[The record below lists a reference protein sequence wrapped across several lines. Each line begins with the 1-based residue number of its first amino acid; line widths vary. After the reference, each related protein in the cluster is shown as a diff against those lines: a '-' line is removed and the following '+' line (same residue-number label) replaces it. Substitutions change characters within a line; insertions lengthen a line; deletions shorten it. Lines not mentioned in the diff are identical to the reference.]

1 MNVEN
6 KKHIPESTISRLN
19 LYLREVT
26 ILNNLKIPRISSA
39 DLGERTNLSDAQI
52 RKDLNYF
59 GSFGKTGSGYAVP
72 ELVKSLRK
80 ILGREESWNIAVVG
94 AGSLGSAFMK
104 YPGFNKEN
112 LHLIAAFD
120 DDPAKVGQKI
130 NNIPIHDIAE
140 IRPVLQEK
148 KIAIC
153 VITVPAQNSQAVVDE
168 AVAAGIKCLLNF
180 APVALNAPDDVI
192 VRNVDLSGELEI
204 LTYFLVH

>member
-1 MNVEN
+1 MNTAN
-6 KKHIPESTISRLN
+6 KKRIPESTISRLN
-19 LYLREVT
+19 LYLREVL
-26 ILNNLKIPRISSA
+26 ILNELKIPRISSA

-52 RKDLNYF
+52 RRDLNYF

-80 ILGREESWNIAVVG
+80 ILGREEFWNIAVVG

-104 YPGFNKEN
+104 YSGFNKEN

-120 DDPAKVGQKI
+120 NDPAKVGQKI
-130 NNIPIHDIAE
+130 NNIPIHDIVQ

-168 AVAAGIKCLLNF
+168 AVAAGIKCILNF
-180 APVALNAPDDVI
+180 APVALTAPDDVI